1 MCGQKKGKTR
11 RAVVQIGPQRYE
23 LEHLGIA
30 KPVESDPGGGRTA
43 SDSISC
49 QFIGDPLS
57 LSPESQIRRRRPAQF
72 RQLPPRSRCRW
83 TASSHKRVCIDLD
96 DLDLPIDLV
105 TIKVGE
111 TRDLRE

>member
-30 KPVESDPGGGRTA
+30 KPIKADPGGGRTA

-49 QFIGDPLS
+49 QFFGDPLS
-57 LSPESQIRRRRPAQF
+57 LGLESQIRRRRPAQF
-72 RQLPPRSRCRW
+72 RHLPPPDRSRR
-83 TASSHKRVCIDLD
+83 TASSHKRVCVDLD

-111 TRDLRE
+111 TGARAT